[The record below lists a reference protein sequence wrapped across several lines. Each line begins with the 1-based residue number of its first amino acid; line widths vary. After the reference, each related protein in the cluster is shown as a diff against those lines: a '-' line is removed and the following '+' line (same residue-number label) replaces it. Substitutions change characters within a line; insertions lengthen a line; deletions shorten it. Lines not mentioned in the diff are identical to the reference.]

1 MGLLLRLYPKQ
12 KHSCKSQR
20 KKERKK
26 ERKKPPWVGTRTHA
40 GTMVKITKFI

>member
-12 KHSCKSQR
+12 KYSCKSQR

-26 ERKKPPWVGTRTHA
+26 ERNHLG
-40 GTMVKITKFI
+40 